1 MSVFKI
7 SELVVSMQNI
17 GVLHLTTPWD
27 DADYRPGDPVN
38 VIGGKEEI
46 IDGERHLYMGMQ
58 YGGYVIHFP
67 DLLLGGTRVTSSGDC
82 SRRGY
87 LGERVAGEGT
97 TAACLKGTIY
107 HSMFQ
112 QALAKGYRRGD
123 QLKYVAREIVDS
135 IPEALLDSE
144 LTPEEAEGWLRES
157 IPSTL
162 RYAA

>member
-1 MSVFKI
+1 MNGF
-7 SELVVSMQNI
+7 VVMMQNI
-17 GVLHLTTPWD
+17 VVLHLSTPWD

-38 VIGGKEEI
+38 VIGGKEKI
-46 IDGERHLYMGMQ
+46 IDGECHFYMGMQ
-58 YGGYVIHFP
+58 YGGYIIHFP

-97 TAACLKGTIY
+97 SAACLKGTIY

-123 QLKYVAREIVDS
+123 QLKYVAREIIDS

-162 RYAA
+162 RYAT